1 MKRIIIPVMALI
13 ALMSMSFTTNTSSLE
28 IVKTENGNYLKNAE
42 LLTLDDLETLQQI
55 TVIGRNET
63 TLVNK
68 SVKNDWVNETVFTS
82 KDKKRG
88 SRSMKLESI
97 LSKY

>member
-13 ALMSMSFTTNTSSLE
+13 ALMSMSFTTNSSSLE
-28 IVKTENGNYLKNAE
+28 IVKTENGNYLKNAQ

-55 TVIGRNET
+55 TVIGRKET
-63 TLVNK
+63 TLVKK

-88 SRSMKLESI
+88 SRSIKLEAI

>member
-1 MKRIIIPVMALI
+1 
-13 ALMSMSFTTNTSSLE
+13 
-28 IVKTENGNYLKNAE
+28 
-42 LLTLDDLETLQQI
+42 
-55 TVIGRNET
+55 VIGRKET
-63 TLVNK
+63 TLVKK

-88 SRSMKLESI
+88 SRSMKLEAI